1 MAENDVM
8 CNVHFKPLPLLTAYK
23 NKGFDI
29 SDFSCA
35 YEMHKNQLTLPMN
48 SVMTDAEVEYVA
60 ETFKRIYKIMY

>member
-1 MAENDVM
+1 MAENGVM
-8 CNVHFKPLPLLTAYK
+8 CNMHFKPLPLLTAYK

-29 SDFSCA
+29 SDFPCA